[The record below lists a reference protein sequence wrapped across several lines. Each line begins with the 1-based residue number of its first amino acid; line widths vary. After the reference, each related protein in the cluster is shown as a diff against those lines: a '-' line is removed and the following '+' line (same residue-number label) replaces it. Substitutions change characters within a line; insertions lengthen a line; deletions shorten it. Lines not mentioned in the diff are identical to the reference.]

1 MDNLKAFFSRIKIR
15 DSANKLWTEFL
26 NVVKKTDLRKI
37 NLAYINQHRT
47 IFGAGAIA
55 LLLLIIFGLGGSD
68 ESALASYTAK
78 RGEFLVSVTES
89 GEIRAANSVTLQAPR
104 TQYPQLQI
112 VYMIP
117 EGTTVKQGDV
127 VVQFATKDV
136 DKTIADKESELS
148 MLLSDLARLKADQA
162 ASLADAEA
170 QFQNAELQCKLSQ
183 LNMERMQFEAEIER
197 KRAELQV
204 EQNRIALEQAKR
216 KIESRKIINKSE
228 LEKHLLKIEQ
238 VKNDIKK
245 AKDDR
250 EKFTLRAPIP
260 GLVVY
265 EMNWQTNR
273 KFNVGDSPWWG
284 QGVVSLPDLSKVQT
298 ITQVNEVDV
307 SKVKKGQRARVNLDA
322 FPDKEFWGSVTS
334 VATIGRTKDRTS
346 TVKQFEVV
354 VDIEGTDPILKP
366 GMTTS
371 NEVIMETIPDVV
383 YVPIESVFEEKGN
396 TIVYRVEGSSTK
408 ERVVKTGVKNTN
420 YVVIVE
426 GLKEGEAV
434 ALRNPKEKV
443 EETLPKERPLQK
455 PPIRTSGL

>member
-1 MDNLKAFFSRIKIR
+1 MKIPAQIRELWDSSSPYLRTIDLK
-15 DSANKLWTEFL
+15 
-26 NVVKKTDLRKI
+26 KI
-37 NLAYINQHRT
+37 NLPYILKHKYV
-47 IFGAGAIA
+47 FGAVLLA
-55 LLLLIIFGLGGSD
+55 LILLIGFGVGGSD
-68 ESALASYTAK
+68 NPSIASFAAK
-78 RGEFLVSVTES
+78 KGEFLVSVTET

-148 MLLSDLARLKADQA
+148 ILMSDLAKLKADQSA
-162 ASLADAEA
+162 AVGDAEA
-170 QFQNAELQCKLSQ
+170 QVQNAELQYKLSQ
-183 LNMERMQFEAEIER
+183 LNLERMQFEAEIER

-228 LEKHLLKIEQ
+228 LEKQLLKIDQ
-238 VKNDIKK
+238 IKNDIKK

-284 QGVVSLPDLSKVQT
+284 QGVVSLPDLSKVQAV
-298 ITQVNEVDV
+298 TQVNEVDV
-307 SKVKKGQRARVNLDA
+307 SKVKKGQRARVKLDA
-322 FPDKEFWGSVTS
+322 FPDKEFWGSVAS

-354 VDIEGTDPILKP
+354 IDIEGTDPILKP

-383 YVPIESVFEEKGN
+383 YVPIESVFEEKGQ
-396 TIVYRVEGSSTK
+396 TIVYRVDGSSTK
-408 ERVVKTGVKNTN
+408 ERVVKTGAKNTN
-420 YVVIVE
+420 YVVILE
-426 GLKEGEAV
+426 GLKEGESV
-434 ALRNPKEKV
+434 ALRNPKEKL
-443 EETLPKERPLQK
+443 EETLPKGAPPQK
-455 PPIRTSGL
+455 PPIRTGGL